1 MIRRLHPLLGG
12 IALALV
18 ASFWI
23 SSLAVEIM
31 GDGAA
36 ILAVKTSILYAM
48 ILLIPAMA
56 GAGATG
62 FRLGAHMK
70 HPLVAGKR
78 RRMPAIALN
87 GLLVLLPCAIF
98 LQARAAAG
106 EFDGWFTAA
115 QGLELA
121 AGALNIALLAR
132 SLRDGHALAQRRTRA
147 A

>member
-1 MIRRLHPLLGG
+1 MIRRLHPVLGG
-12 IALALV
+12 TALALV
-18 ASFWI
+18 ASFWTA
-23 SSLAVEIM
+23 SLVVEIM

-36 ILAVKTSILYAM
+36 ILAVKTAILYAM

-62 FRLGAHMK
+62 FRLGARMK

-78 RRMPAIALN
+78 RRMPVIALN
-87 GLLVLLPCAIF
+87 GLLVLLPCAIY

-106 EFDGWFTAA
+106 EFDGWFTAV

-121 AGALNIALLAR
+121 AGAFNIALLTR
-132 SLRDGHALAQRRTRA
+132 SLRDGHALARLRTRA